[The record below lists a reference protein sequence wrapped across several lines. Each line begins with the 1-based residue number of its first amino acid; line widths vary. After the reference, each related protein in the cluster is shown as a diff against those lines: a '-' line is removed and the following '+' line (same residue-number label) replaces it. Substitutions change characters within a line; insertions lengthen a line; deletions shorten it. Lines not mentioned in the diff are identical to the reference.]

1 MTILDGFVRGRSA
14 TARSIYVVALCSML
28 FACGGGDGGG
38 IVGGGGGGGG
48 GGGSTPA
55 TSLSCDGY
63 PQTINGTTQVCLI
76 LQEYAQVTPGVSVST
91 NFGNVTG
98 HGFDIL
104 NAYVV
109 YARIIAGAADQ
120 DRATAL
126 AQSVVVNT
134 ANSMISASPDQVDSP
149 QSLQIDFEIFTA
161 KNTNLTLTSDAGN
174 MSVDNY
180 NSILNLTP
188 KKGNASLTTV
198 QGQETVNVGSGN
210 ASLTTVQGQATVS
223 VGTGNASLTTLQGQA
238 TVSVG
243 MGNASLTALQGQGQ
257 ATVNVGAG
265 NIDATLSGSGWT
277 GAGMNATTQSGNI
290 SVSRPAAY
298 QAAFTAKSDLGI
310 ASIDGQQAQSGQA
323 PAVVTAGSGAPIML
337 ESKKGNVSV
346 TAAQ

>member
-14 TARSIYVVALCSML
+14 ATRSIYVATLCSML
-28 FACGGGDGGG
+28 LACGGGSGGSSSDSGGG
-38 IVGGGGGGGG
+38 NGGNGN
-48 GGGSTPA
+48 GGSTPQ

-63 PQTINGTTQVCLI
+63 PITTQSYTQVCLI

-91 NFGNVTG
+91 AAGNLTG

-109 YARIIAGAADQ
+109 YARIIAQDADQ
-120 DRATAL
+120 VRATAL

-134 ANSMISASPDQVDSP
+134 ANSMISATPDQVDQP
-149 QSLQIDFEIFTA
+149 RALQIDFEIFTA
-161 KNTNLTLTSDAGN
+161 KNTNLTLTSDVGN
-174 MSVDNY
+174 ISVDNY

-188 KKGNASLTTV
+188 NT
-198 QGQETVNVGSGN
+198 GN
-210 ASLTTVQGQATVS
+210 ASLTTVQGQATVN

-238 TVSVG
+238 TV
-243 MGNASLTALQGQGQ
+243 
-257 ATVNVGAG
+257 NVGTG

-290 SVSRPAAY
+290 TVSRPAAY

-310 ASIDGQQAQSGQA
+310 ASIDGQNQTAPPAS

-337 ESKKGNVSV
+337 ESKEGDVSV